1 MKEAEAVQLDESL
14 FFDELYPKL
23 EYYTYRHGGAEWHYD
38 PMEIDFHD
46 LSYVIS
52 GKTYLIANGKEW
64 EVKAGDL
71 IYLPPGSFRDG
82 RSAGCEVELFPM
94 NFTLS
99 RIEVQDA
106 KGEILVPRQM
116 VERLPFETVT
126 GIGIHPEII
135 ALFQDLWHVWL
146 QRQPGYKLMTRA
158 YTELL
163 ISKLLELA
171 VYRNPLRAA
180 DPRIQRL
187 IHYITEHY
195 ADPLRLDDMAEM
207 LHLTPVYLSTLFHQ
221 NMGVTL
227 KKYINTLRINNA
239 AGLLKSGMCNVTEAA
254 EASGFADA
262 AHFSR
267 TFSRIKGYN
276 PSQIARKHSS

>member
-1 MKEAEAVQLDESL
+1 MQLDESL

-23 EYYTYRHGGAEWHYD
+23 EYYTLRHGDVEWHYD

-52 GKTYLIANGKEW
+52 GKTLLSVNGE
-64 EVKAGDL
+64 EREIKAGDL
-71 IYLPPGSFRDG
+71 IYLPPGIFRDG
-82 RSAGCEVELFPM
+82 RSAGCEVELFAM

-99 RIEVQDA
+99 RVEVYDVNGA
-106 KGEILVPRQM
+106 PRVPCPP
-116 VERLPFETVT
+116 VELLPFDRVT
-126 GIGIHPEII
+126 HIGIRPEII

-146 QRQPGYKLMTRA
+146 QRQPGHKLMTRA